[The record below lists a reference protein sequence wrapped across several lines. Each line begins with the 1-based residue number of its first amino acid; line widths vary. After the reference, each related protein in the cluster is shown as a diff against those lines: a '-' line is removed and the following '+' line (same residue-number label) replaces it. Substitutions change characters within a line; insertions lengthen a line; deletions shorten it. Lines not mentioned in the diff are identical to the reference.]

1 MAKRIIDHLSRND
14 LGALKP
20 SALFLVI
27 QFVIIT
33 VPEMVKKAVPNLAY
47 RKRPPDLTKRPP
59 DLTKIGP
66 SRPNWAD
73 LVNFCPNHG
82 GIMPSKM
89 FMKV

>member
-47 RKRPPDLTKRPP
+47 RKRPPDLTK
-59 DLTKIGP
+59 IGP